1 MCGSH
6 MTDHVI
12 LLEQSS
18 LELKPPELL
27 PRGETK
33 LENVNDNAYDF
44 KGALSALIPS
54 K

>member
-1 MCGSH
+1 

-12 LLEQSS
+12 LSEQSS

-27 PRGETK
+27 LRGETK

>member
-1 MCGSH
+1 

-12 LLEQSS
+12 LSEQSS

-27 PRGETK
+27 LRGET
-33 LENVNDNAYDF
+33 VNDNAYDF

-54 K
+54 KE